1 MFTRKSRY
9 FDARRFA
16 ADEQGQLPFK
26 GVRPRVIGP
35 ATPVLEHALQ
45 PDERLDAL
53 GVNYYNDA
61 RLWWRILDANAD
73 VLCAAQLEMIGL
85 PPLPRRPGDPATPPS
100 GSPQATQQ
108 EQDFGEVLLIP
119 RANEG
124 QS

>member
-16 ADEQGQLPFK
+16 ADEQGQVPFK

-85 PPLPRRPGDPATPPS
+85 PPLPRRPDDPATPPS
-100 GSPQATQQ
+100 GSPQAAR
-108 EQDFGEVLLIP
+108 P
-119 RANEG
+119 RWTSNPMAAAPSLN
-124 QS
+124 